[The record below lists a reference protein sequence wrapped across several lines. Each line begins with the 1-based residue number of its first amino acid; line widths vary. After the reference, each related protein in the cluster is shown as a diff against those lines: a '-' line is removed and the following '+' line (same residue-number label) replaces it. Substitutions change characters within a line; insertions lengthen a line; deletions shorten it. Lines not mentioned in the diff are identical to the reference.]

1 VTSLIAG
8 FAGTASPYLAIGSLL
23 LGSVAAS
30 ALDGV
35 GGIPFLR
42 AVHHHERQRMAAVY
56 RTYIDCSELIPA
68 FFFAVALLWLPI
80 GYVFVILAGVLMI
93 IGWIAWRYLPKSL

>member
-1 VTSLIAG
+1 
-8 FAGTASPYLAIGSLL
+8 
-23 LGSVAAS
+23 
-30 ALDGV
+30 
-35 GGIPFLR
+35 
-42 AVHHHERQRMAAVY
+42 MAAVY